1 VEQKAKSLLIVTVTL
16 ASLGLAGFVG
26 VSYAV
31 SQDEALI
38 AHSPNDRAN
47 HHPLHEAN

>member
-1 VEQKAKSLLIVTVTL
+1 VEQKAKSLLFVTVAL

-31 SQDEALI
+31 SKDEAPA
-38 AHSPNDRAN
+38 AHYPNDRAN
-47 HHPLHEAN
+47 HHPLHAAS